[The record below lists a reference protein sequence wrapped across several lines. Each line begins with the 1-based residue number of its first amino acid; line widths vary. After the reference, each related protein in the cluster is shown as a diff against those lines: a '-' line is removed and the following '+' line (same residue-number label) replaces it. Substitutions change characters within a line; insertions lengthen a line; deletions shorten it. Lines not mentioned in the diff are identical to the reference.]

1 MDKES
6 TKAEDIDADKG
17 DNTVSSTS
25 KDEEVNE
32 ESVDVFELESEAK
45 DADTTST
52 SSNIENKELA
62 VNSVDKL
69 NGKAALEEVMVVDEN
84 STNLSDQETQNNAK
98 HGSDSDDIN
107 VTDDLPSENS
117 KGSNNAEKSPPKKE
131 DDESIASST
140 SGEDKRGPE
149 VDTAEGNDDV
159 ATTSQQ
165 QNTSPNVKIIND
177 GQKQIEI
184 EDPDDYLLYLEV
196 ILRNIHKRFYAIYDE
211 TTEIPDLKIIV
222 PKIRCEV
229 LRGQNLVFS
238 GLVPTQMKL
247 EQSRAY
253 FIAKSLG
260 ADVQSNISKEI
271 THLVAVN
278 AGTYKVNAAKK
289 ELNIKVVN
297 ANWLWACAERW
308 EHVEERLFPLD
319 RKVRNKGRQP
329 PAHCHSPEH
338 VVNYSERSEISP
350 SSSMQQEQGG
360 NFRETL
366 NPLLVF
372 TNADIADMN
381 KDYETFFESDSS
393 SDEGPVNFGK
403 IQLYKLCSI
412 CLICILIIENP
423 PMDKKL
429 LKRKREDESSNRAHD
444 FFTRSD
450 DVLLGAPTA
459 NTADFDKSSNEGD
472 ENDDEENEE
481 DDDEMPSA
489 KFRRG
494 KKSIHKSQIYI

>member
-1 MDKES
+1 MEGAAKES
-6 TKAEDIDADKG
+6 DKPEETDADKG

-25 KDEEVNE
+25 KDEE
-32 ESVDVFELESEAK
+32 SVDVFELETSETK
-45 DADTTST
+45 EVDTPKIAST
-52 SSNIENKELA
+52 SEIEESC

-69 NGKAALEEVMVVDEN
+69 NGKTTGEEVDDNSSGLQEEDEEVN
-84 STNLSDQETQNNAK
+84 SPKQASDT
-98 HGSDSDDIN
+98 DDIN
-107 VTDDLPSENS
+107 VTDDLPADNA
-117 KGSNNAEKSPPKKE
+117 KVSNIKTDKSLPKKE
-131 DDESIASST
+131 DDESVASST
-140 SGEDKRGPE
+140 SGDDRRGP
-149 VDTAEGNDDV
+149 DAEDDSAQGSDDV
-159 ATTSQQ
+159 ATTSQS
-165 QNTSPNVKIIND
+165 TSPNVKITND

-260 ADVQSNISKEI
+260 AEVQSNISKDI

-289 ELNIKVVN
+289 EPNIKVVN

-338 VVNYSERSEISP
+338 VVNYNERSEISP

-393 SDEGPVNFGK
+393 SDEGPVNFGRPNK
-403 IQLYKLCSI
+403 TQPLSI
-412 CLICILIIENP
+412 CINFMCIC
-423 PMDKKL
+423 
-429 LKRKREDESSNRAHD
+429 
-444 FFTRSD
+444 
-450 DVLLGAPTA
+450 
-459 NTADFDKSSNEGD
+459 
-472 ENDDEENEE
+472 
-481 DDDEMPSA
+481 
-489 KFRRG
+489 
-494 KKSIHKSQIYI
+494 

>member
-1 MDKES
+1 MK
-6 TKAEDIDADKG
+6 DKG

-25 KDEEVNE
+25 KDEEGNE
-32 ESVDVFELESEAK
+32 EESSVDIFELGSETK
-45 DADTTST
+45 DAIETKDTC
-52 SSNIENKELA
+52 
-62 VNSVDKL
+62 VNNSCEKL
-69 NGKAALEEVMVVDEN
+69 NGKPTTTVEEPLNVDDN
-84 STNLSDQETQNNAK
+84 SSGLPETEAQSSGK
-98 HGSDSDDIN
+98 QGSDSDEIVVIDE
-107 VTDDLPSENS
+107 VPMESS
-117 KGSNNAEKSPPKKE
+117 KTEKLPPKKE

-140 SGEDKRGPE
+140 SGDDKQVSE
-149 VDTAEGNDDV
+149 ADDEAAKVNTDEV
-159 ATTSQQ
+159 ATTSQM
-165 QNTSPNVKIIND
+165 KISND

-260 ADVQSNISKEI
+260 AEVQSNINKDI

-289 ELNIKVVN
+289 EANIKVVN

-308 EHVEERLFPLD
+308 EHVDERLFPLD

-372 TNADIADMN
+372 TNADIESMN

-403 IQLYKLCSI
+403 
-412 CLICILIIENP
+412 
-423 PMDKKL
+423 
-429 LKRKREDESSNRAHD
+429 
-444 FFTRSD
+444 
-450 DVLLGAPTA
+450 
-459 NTADFDKSSNEGD
+459 
-472 ENDDEENEE
+472 
-481 DDDEMPSA
+481 
-489 KFRRG
+489 
-494 KKSIHKSQIYI
+494 

>member
-1 MDKES
+1 MEGAAKES
-6 TKAEDIDADKG
+6 DKPEETDADKG

-25 KDEEVNE
+25 KDEE
-32 ESVDVFELESEAK
+32 SVDVFELETSETK
-45 DADTTST
+45 EVDTPKIAST
-52 SSNIENKELA
+52 FEIEESC

-69 NGKAALEEVMVVDEN
+69 NGKTTGEEVDEN
-84 STNLSDQETQNNAK
+84 SSGLQEQDEEVNSPKQASDT
-98 HGSDSDDIN
+98 DDIN
-107 VTDDLPSENS
+107 VTDDLPADNA
-117 KGSNNAEKSPPKKE
+117 KVSNIKTDKSPPKKE

-140 SGEDKRGPE
+140 SGDDRRGP
-149 VDTAEGNDDV
+149 DAEDDSAQGSDDV
-159 ATTSQQ
+159 ATTSQSS
-165 QNTSPNVKIIND
+165 SPNVKITND

-260 ADVQSNISKEI
+260 AEVQSNISKDI

-289 ELNIKVVN
+289 EPNIKVVN

-338 VVNYSERSEISP
+338 VVNYNERSEISP

-403 IQLYKLCSI
+403 PNKTQALSI
-412 CLICILIIENP
+412 CIYFMCIC
-423 PMDKKL
+423 
-429 LKRKREDESSNRAHD
+429 
-444 FFTRSD
+444 
-450 DVLLGAPTA
+450 
-459 NTADFDKSSNEGD
+459 
-472 ENDDEENEE
+472 
-481 DDDEMPSA
+481 
-489 KFRRG
+489 
-494 KKSIHKSQIYI
+494 